1 MIRGILFDYDGTLSN
16 RTESAYFKY
25 RDMCHHLFP
34 EMDTKGIEFEG
45 IVQRCMTWDELG
57 TISKSHV
64 FEEIRKHYL
73 PDLDVDQCVRDWY
86 ADFDQFQI
94 EAPGCH
100 DILTKLKQ
108 RYKLGCV
115 TNGPAST
122 QNAKIDRLGLRGFF
136 DTVLVSETF
145 GVKKPDK
152 RIYEQAAR
160 DLNLE
165 CREIAFVGDTFCTD
179 IVGAVRAGMMPIWYF
194 NDPLRISLSDV
205 RRIHDFQEL
214 EDLFLVHTEWNV

>member
-1 MIRGILFDYDGTLSN
+1 MAKEKFDRTLQHVN
-16 RTESAYFKY
+16 
-25 RDMCHHLFP
+25 
-34 EMDTKGIEFEG
+34 I
-45 IVQRCMTWDELG
+45 G
-57 TISKSHV
+57 TIGHV
-64 FEEIRKHYL
+64 
-73 PDLDVDQCVRDWY
+73 D
-86 ADFDQFQI
+86 
-94 EAPGCH
+94 H

-179 IVGAVRAGMMPIWYF
+179 IVGAVRAGMRNIP
-194 NDPLRISLSDV
+194 NALLLSVESLNVYDIV
-205 RRIHDFQEL
+205 NADKIVF
-214 EDLFLVHTEWNV
+214 TEKAAAKAGEVLA